1 VTRQTWIN
9 LHLWLAAFFTPILL
23 IIAISGGLYLVG
35 VKGTTVEGSV
45 SLPAEAS
52 LNLKSADLKVDVDA
66 LLRGAGVEHSFEYI
80 KKSGST
86 LTTRPTSRTYY
97 VFKVSEDGVT
107 ASRHVP
113 DLQKRLIE
121 LHKGH
126 GPLAFKWLQRIT
138 AVGLILAM
146 LAGLWL
152 AFSDADLRR
161 HGVISTGAGLVVA
174 IVLGF
179 FL

>member
-1 VTRQTWIN
+1 MRAAVPLRADFDAAQ
-9 LHLWLAAFFTPILL
+9 LRGLAQR
-23 IIAISGGLYLVG
+23 SRLYLVG
-35 VKGTTVEGSV
+35 DKGTTVETSV
-45 SLPAEAS
+45 SLPAEAT
-52 LNLKSADLKVDVDA
+52 LDPKSADLKADVEA
-66 LLRGAGVEHSFEYI
+66 LLRSAGVEHSFEYI

-97 VFKVSEDGVT
+97 VFKVGEDGVK

-138 AVGLILAM
+138 AVGLIFAM

-161 HGVISTGAGLVVA
+161 HGIAFTGAGLAVA

-179 FL
+179 VF

>member
-1 VTRQTWIN
+1 MREHWIN
-9 LHLWLAAFFTPILL
+9 MHLWVAAFFTPVLL
-23 IIAISGGLYLVG
+23 IVAISGGLYLVG
-35 VKGTTVEGSV
+35 IKGATVDTAV
-45 SLPAEAS
+45 TLPADAKLDPKSSNLEA
-52 LNLKSADLKVDVDA
+52 DVDA
-66 LLRGAGVEHSFEYI
+66 LLRQAGIEHSFEYI

-97 VFKVSEDGVT
+97 VFRVTDGGVQAT
-107 ASRHVP
+107 RAVP

-138 AVGLILAM
+138 AIGLIFAM

-152 AFSDADLRR
+152 AFSSADQWRR
-161 HGVISTGAGLVVA
+161 GAITTGAGLVVA
-174 IVLGF
+174 VVLGF

>member
-1 VTRQTWIN
+1 MRELWIN
-9 LHLWLAAFFTPILL
+9 LHLWVAAFFTPILL

-35 VKGTTVEGSV
+35 VKGTTVDTAV
-45 SLPAEAS
+45 SLPADTKLDPKS
-52 LNLKSADLKVDVDA
+52 SNLKADVDA
-66 LLRGAGVEHSFEYI
+66 LLRKAGIEHSFEYI

-97 VFKVSEDGVT
+97 VLNVTEEGVQAT
-107 ASRHVP
+107 RAVP

-138 AVGLILAM
+138 AIGLIFAV

-152 AFSDADLRR
+152 ALSERELWR
-161 HGVISTGAGLVVA
+161 HGAIATGAGLVVA

>member
-1 VTRQTWIN
+1 MRQNWIN
-9 LHLWLAAFFTPILL
+9 LHLWVAAFFTPILL

-35 VKGTTVEGSV
+35 IKGTTVEIPI
-45 SLPAEAS
+45 SLPAEAA
-52 LNLKSADLKVDVDA
+52 LDPKSATLKADVDA
-66 LLRGAGVEHSFEYI
+66 LLQGAGIEHSFEYI

-97 VFKVSEDGVT
+97 VFSVGEDGVQ
-107 ASRHVP
+107 ANRHVP

-138 AVGLILAM
+138 AVGLVFAM

-152 AFSDADLRR
+152 AYSEAGLRR
-161 HGVISTGAGLVVA
+161 HGAISAGAGLAVTL
-174 IVLGF
+174 VLGF
-179 FL
+179 LF

>member
-1 VTRQTWIN
+1 MREHWIN
-9 LHLWLAAFFTPILL
+9 MHLWVGAFFTPILL
-23 IIAISGGLYLVG
+23 IIAVSGGLYLVG
-35 VKGTTVEGSV
+35 IKGATVDSAV
-45 SLPAEAS
+45 SLPADAK
-52 LNLKSADLKVDVDA
+52 LDPKSANLEADVDA
-66 LLRGAGVEHSFEYI
+66 LLRKAGIDHSFEYI

-97 VFKVSEDGVT
+97 VFTVADGSVKAT
-107 ASRHVP
+107 RAVP

-138 AVGLILAM
+138 AIGLIFAI

-152 AFSDADLRR
+152 ALSERELWR
-161 HGVISTGAGLVVA
+161 HGAIATGAGLAVA
-174 IVLGF
+174 VVLGF